1 MGPGTLKQVLQYLPV
16 MQDPNLLV
24 GMNSVDDA
32 GVYRLTD
39 DLALIQT
46 IDFFTPIV
54 DDPYLYGQIA
64 AANALSDVYAMG
76 GKPLTAMNIVAF
88 PSKKV
93 DITVL
98 GEILRGGADKV
109 LEAGAV
115 LVGGHS
121 IDDEEPKYGLAVT
134 GIVHPDRIVTNCGA
148 RPGDK
153 LILTKPLGTGII
165 TTAIK
170 AEMAT
175 PELEQEVSRW
185 MATLNREAA
194 AAMVAVGVHA
204 CTDITGFGLLGHGL
218 EMARGSSVN
227 LVIYARAVPVLPRA
241 LEFAA
246 LGLIPGGAYNN
257 RRYVAKD
264 VSMDAGV
271 PEALQDV
278 LYDPQTSGGLLIAVA
293 GEKAGELMAA
303 LKERGVTAARIIGE
317 VEAGPGQITV
327 LTAAG

>member
-1 MGPGTLKQVLQYLPV
+1 MGPGTLNQVLQYLPV
-16 MQDPNLLV
+16 MDDPNLLV

-32 GVYRLTD
+32 GVYRLTG
-39 DLALIQT
+39 DLAIIQT

-76 GKPLTAMNIVAF
+76 GTPLTAMNIVAF

-93 DITVL
+93 DIAVL
-98 GEILRGGADKV
+98 AEILRGGADKV

-134 GIVHPDRIVTNCGA
+134 GVVHPDRIVTNCGA

-175 PELEQEVSRW
+175 PEVAQEVSRW

-204 CTDITGFGLLGHGL
+204 CTDITGFGLLGHGM
-218 EMARGSSVN
+218 EMARGSRVN
-227 LVIYARAVPVLPRA
+227 LVFHAHAIPVLPQAR
-241 LEFAA
+241 EFAA
-246 LGLIPGGAYNN
+246 MGLVPGGAYNN
-257 RRYVAKD
+257 RHYVEKD
-264 VSMDAGV
+264 VRIAPGV
-271 PEALQDV
+271 PEALQDI

-293 GEKAGELMAA
+293 ADKAGDLMAA
-303 LKERGVTAARIIGE
+303 LMERGVTAAGIIGE

-327 LTAAG
+327 LP

>member
-1 MGPGTLKQVLQYLPV
+1 MGPGTLNQVLQYLPA
-16 MQDPNLLV
+16 MADPNLLV
-24 GMNSVDDA
+24 GMDSADDA
-32 GVYRLTD
+32 GVYRLTEE
-39 DLALIQT
+39 LALIQT
-46 IDFFTPIV
+46 VDFFTPVV

-76 GKPLTAMNIVAF
+76 GRPLTAMNIVAF

-93 DITVL
+93 DTTVL
-98 GEILRGGADKV
+98 GEILRGGADKI

-153 LILTKPLGTGII
+153 LVLTKPLGIGII

-175 PELEQEVSRW
+175 GELEQEVSRW

-194 AAMVAVGVHA
+194 AAMAATGVHA

-218 EMARGSSVN
+218 EMARGSGVD
-227 LVIYARAVPVLPRA
+227 LVIDAGAIPVLPQV
-241 LEFAA
+241 LELAA
-246 LGLIPGGAYNN
+246 MGLIPGGAYNN
-257 RRYVAKD
+257 RRYVEAD
-264 VSMDAGV
+264 IDIAAGV

-293 GEKAGELMAA
+293 AEKAAGLMAA
-303 LKERGVTAARIIGE
+303 LKERGVSAARLIGE
-317 VEAGPGQITV
+317 VQSGRGRILVQS
-327 LTAAG
+327 GR